1 MTKTHSKSTPKR
13 ELTARTRNTLT
24 GWSFILPNFIGFAI
38 FTLLPVLYSFSMSLM
53 GWDKKGNMFFTG
65 LDNYAYVLQDETFQ
79 ISIKNTVFYVFFN
92 VIITMALALAVA
104 LLLNQKIRGRNVF
117 RAAAFYPYMIS
128 GVATSVIWS
137 MLMQRDMGMINS
149 FLRMIGIANPPAWF
163 ASSST
168 AMISVII
175 VTVWKSF
182 GYYMVI
188 FLAGLQSVPQEL
200 YEAATVDGANSWE
213 RTRYITLPMLNHT
226 TYLVLMLL
234 IIGSFQ
240 VFDIIFL
247 LTEGGPGRS
256 TVVLSQ
262 YIYNQSFTY
271 WNYGRASAAAV
282 ILFLIVAGLTLLQT
296 KFERKDY

>member
-1 MTKTHSKSTPKR
+1 MLKTK
-13 ELTARTRNTLT
+13 TRNTLT
-24 GWSFILPNFIGFAI
+24 GWFFILPNFIGF
-38 FTLLPVLYSFSMSLM
+38 FTFVLLPVIYSFAMSVM
-53 GWDKKGNMFFTG
+53 DWDKKGNMFFAG
-65 LDNYAYVLQDETFQ
+65 FKHYAYIFRDETFR
-79 ISIKNTVFYVFFN
+79 ISLGNTFYYVVFN
-92 VIITMALALAVA
+92 VILTLVLALAVA
-104 LLLNQKIRGRNVF
+104 LLLNQKIRGRSLF

-137 MLMQRDMGMINS
+137 MLLQRDQGMINS
-149 FLRMIGIANPPAWF
+149 FLHAIGISNPPAWL
-163 ASSST
+163 ASTST
-168 AMISVII
+168 SMLSVII

-188 FLAGLQSVPQEL
+188 FLAGLQAIPGEL
-200 YEAATVDGANSWE
+200 YEAATVDGANGWQ
-213 RTRYITLPMLNHT
+213 RIRYITLPMLNHT
-226 TYLVLMLL
+226 TYLVTMLL
-234 IIGSFQ
+234 IISSFQ

-262 YIYNQSFTY
+262 YIYDQSFTY

-282 ILFLIVAGLTLLQT
+282 ILFAIVATLTLLQT